1 MFPERPALAEGV
13 ERRDFGTYGVL
24 GPPGNGSLLHL
35 DSDEFSLLN
44 LLDGT
49 RTAKEIEEA
58 SGMPVEDLISDL
70 WEEGFLEGS
79 TEPPDKRVE
88 VTLHGIEF
96 SGVDRFVQ
104 WLNRH
109 VGDFVF
115 TAPVAIV
122 IALVATA
129 GVVAFVAQVVGG
141 ERLTVASTAPVL
153 AVVVLRTLGLLSV
166 GPHECGHALVTAH
179 NKRRVGRFGVGFYWG
194 ALTFYVDASQALFL
208 PRRTRM
214 LQAAAGVITDMV
226 LCGVASIIAWS
237 VGGHATWILVLRE
250 FAVLGYLNV
259 LSNAAPLLELD
270 GYWFLADA
278 LDHPTLQRDSRQAL
292 REGVYHRPYS
302 RGLAAY
308 AVVSLVFGVV
318 FVAIGLAAWWGLFGG
333 LFLQLWHGGVG
344 YKALA
349 VYLILP
355 FVPMVIHLSVQLLR
369 FLRRQQEQPELAVSP
384 Q

>member
-1 MFPERPALAEGV
+1 MIPERPALAEGV

-24 GPPGNGSLLHL
+24 GPPGTGSLLHL
-35 DSDEFSLLN
+35 EPDEFSLLD

-49 RTAKEIEEA
+49 RTASEIETIA
-58 SGMPVEDLISDL
+58 GIPVEDLISDL

-79 TEPPDKRVE
+79 PELPEKRVE
-88 VTLHGIEF
+88 VTLHGVEF
-96 SGVDRFVQ
+96 AGFDGFVQ
-104 WLNRH
+104 ALNRL
-109 VGDFVF
+109 VGGIVF
-115 TAPVAIV
+115 TTPAAMV
-122 IALVATA
+122 IALIATG
-129 GVVAFVAQVVGG
+129 GVIAFAAQVVGG
-141 ERLTVASTAPVL
+141 ERLTVSAAAPVV

-166 GPHECGHALVTAH
+166 GPHECGHALVAAH
-179 NKRRVGRFGVGFYWG
+179 NKRHIGRFGVGFYWG

-214 LQAAAGVITDMV
+214 LQAAAGVITDMT
-226 LCGVASIIAWS
+226 LCGIASIIAWT

-259 LSNAAPLLELD
+259 LANAAPLLELD

-278 LDHPTLQRDSRQAL
+278 LDRPTLQRDSRQAL
-292 REGVYHRPYS
+292 REGLHRRPYS

-308 AVVSLVFGVV
+308 AVASLVFGTA

-333 LFLQLWHGGVG
+333 LFLQLWHGGAG

-349 VYLILP
+349 LYLILP

-369 FLRRQQEQPELAVSP
+369 FLRRQQEEPALVRL
-384 Q
+384 